1 MCREALAGSGKDLG
15 SDCGPRG
22 VRASA
27 CSVCSQPGRE
37 ETAGKSLGAGRAQAA
52 AGGRS
57 RHSAVPEPSAL
68 PGRARAA
75 AAPSWHLPSS
85 GLGVQQGQSPGLG
98 SRSCCRTGLS
108 PPHPEPG
115 RTRQGAQSVPCQSHL
130 RSVPVTQRRVCST
143 GLGTSAAT
151 WTCPGPTARGR
162 AGPFLKAALVTRT
175 LL

>member
-15 SDCGPRG
+15 SECGTRG
-22 VRASA
+22 VRASS
-27 CSVCSQPGRE
+27 CSVCSRPGRE
-37 ETAGKSLGAGRAQAA
+37 EPAGKSLGAGRAQAA

-57 RHSAVPEPSAL
+57 RPSAVPEPSAL
-68 PGRARAA
+68 PGRAGPAA
-75 AAPSWHLPSS
+75 ASVTAKPRA
-85 GLGVQQGQSPGLG
+85 GQQVLLQDRAVP
-98 SRSCCRTGLS
+98 S
-108 PPHPEPG
+108 PPRAGQDTPG
-115 RTRQGAQSVPCQSHL
+115 GSERALPDHL
-130 RSVPVTQRRVCST
+130 RSVPVTERRVCST